1 MWAINLAANRRVA
14 LAFSEKSRESFVPR
28 GVLDV
33 QRRRAR
39 TAKSC
44 LEAYTYTWTQTI
56 TKRYESS
63 RVIWHPCSQRALG
76 LCVYG
81 SSMERILW
89 PTKSTKKYQS
99 GFVFSAVETWRRY
112 GVGLVLGRWLTSPG
126 EPAPRGHYMLLRWLV
141 DARSALPQEFMR
153 RVQTLCVLLRFF
165 FVYTNIYVCV
175 LCTHGHYI
183 ARTAPFRL
191 LIFIDWARAPFCSLP
206 WTGSSHHE
214 PRFRHTGCGWRR
226 SWINIACGYYFFRDS
241 FCSICPWQQIG
252 INVDLGTLIFNC
264 NKEQHVFNTKFLA
277 YIYICCGVTPPVAAN

>member
-1 MWAINLAANRRVA
+1 MLKTAESRLPSRKSRANR
-14 LAFSEKSRESFVPR
+14 LFREASSTSS
-28 GVLDV
+28 GA
-33 QRRRAR
+33 AR

-44 LEAYTYTWTQTI
+44 LEAYTYTCTHTP

-191 LIFIDWARAPFCSLP
+191 LIFID
-206 WTGSSHHE
+206 
-214 PRFRHTGCGWRR
+214 
-226 SWINIACGYYFFRDS
+226 
-241 FCSICPWQQIG
+241 
-252 INVDLGTLIFNC
+252 
-264 NKEQHVFNTKFLA
+264 
-277 YIYICCGVTPPVAAN
+277 